1 MIVIM
6 ITLHGHLYQHRHHDR
21 QDCHVFCHY
30 VGDDNDGRDHKKWC
44 RYLAP
49 FRLEKLVGICFRG
62 WAELSGKDIHYS
74 NSNP

>member
-1 MIVIM
+1 MVIFINIVIM
-6 ITLHGHLYQHRHHDR
+6 IVKIVM
-21 QDCHVFCHY
+21 CFVIMMAMIC
-30 VGDDNDGRDHKKWC
+30 DDNDGRDHKKWC

-49 FRLEKLVGICFRG
+49 FCLEKLVGSCFRG